1 MQNETNQLP
10 LNYIEYSL
18 LGVWMQCTTQEV
30 QFAGTQIDRVLR
42 SQAGQQ
48 TWPVLQ
54 ELLAIQNNG
63 AKNLGFFGT
72 RNMGFLHQKLVEILS
87 YAMVITGN
95 HVYTSGGTGTNA
107 AVIRGALRANEP
119 ELLTVILPQSLERQ
133 PEELHELLLS
143 VQQLVTMPE
152 NDEKTLLEAS
162 RWAPSCA
169 SLENSLPAEL
179 NDQSSLW

>member
-1 MQNETNQLP
+1 MLHRTH
-10 LNYIEYSL
+10 
-18 LGVWMQCTTQEV
+18 
-30 QFAGTQIDRVLR
+30 RVPVFLR
-42 SQAGQQ
+42 QVCSHTEHYYAF
-48 TWPVLQ
+48 LQ

-133 PEELHELLLS
+133 PEELHELLRS
-143 VQQLVTMPE
+143 VQQLITMPE

-162 RWAPSCA
+162 RYVALQA
-169 SLENSLPAEL
+169 V
-179 NDQSSLW
+179 

>member
-1 MQNETNQLP
+1 MRHSQL
-10 LNYIEYSL
+10 YHA
-18 LGVWMQCTTQEV
+18 
-30 QFAGTQIDRVLR
+30 F
-42 SQAGQQ
+42 
-48 TWPVLQ
+48 LQ

-133 PEELHELLLS
+133 PEELHELLRS
-143 VQQLVTMPE
+143 VQQLITMPE
-152 NDEKTLLEAS
+152 NDSKSLLEAS
-162 RWAPSCA
+162 R
-169 SLENSLPAEL
+169 
-179 NDQSSLW
+179 